1 MRIVITG
8 MGAISSLGYDVES
21 FINGVHAGE
30 VAFRPI
36 QQIPQVDQ
44 LRVQIAAEVP
54 DYDETERF
62 SKKELALYDRFTQF
76 QLLSAREAIAD
87 AGLEFTGSLANQN
100 LAERTSVI
108 MGSGIGGQT
117 TQEQNYKRLYDDKA
131 KRLPPLTVPKL
142 IPNAA
147 SSHVTMEFGIKGP
160 SFTIASACASS
171 AHSIAQACMM
181 LRTGLIDVAVTG
193 GSEACI
199 TFGTVKGWEA
209 LRVTSNSTCRPFSK
223 DRTGM
228 ILGEGSGTIIIE
240 TLEHAQERGAKIYAE
255 VLGFGMSSDAGNIVQ
270 PSSDGAAR
278 AMKAA
283 LKDAQ
288 LNPEDVQYINAHGT
302 GTPQNDPSET
312 AAIRDVFGSYADKLA
327 VSSTK
332 SMHGH
337 ALGAAAALET
347 IAVVSALQRQSA
359 PPTMN
364 FTEADPKCDLD
375 YVPNKARPMN
385 IEIALNNSFAFGGLN
400 AVIAFKRWQE

>member
-8 MGAISSLGYDVES
+8 MGAVSSLGYDVDS
-21 FINGVHAGE
+21 FIEGIYAGKSG
-30 VAFRPI
+30 FRAI
-36 QQIPQVDQ
+36 QQIPEVEQ

-54 DYDETERF
+54 DYDETEHF
-62 SKKELALYDRFTQF
+62 NKKQLALYDRFTQF
-76 QLLSAREAIAD
+76 QLLSAREAVAD
-87 AGLEFTGSLANQN
+87 AKLEFTGL
-100 LAERTSVI
+100 LAERTSVV

-117 TQEQNYKRLYDDKA
+117 TQEQNYKRIYHDKA

-147 SSHVTMEFGIKGP
+147 ASHVTMEFGIKGP

-171 AHSIAQACMM
+171 AHSMAQACMM
-181 LRTGLIDVAVTG
+181 LRTGLVDVALTG

-199 TFGTVKGWEA
+199 TYGTVKGWEA
-209 LRVTSNSTCRPFSK
+209 LRVVSNSTCRPFSK
-223 DRTGM
+223 DRSGM
-228 ILGEGSGTIIIE
+228 ILGEGSGTIILE
-240 TLEHAQERGAKIYAE
+240 TLEHARSRGAKIYAE
-255 VLGFGMSSDAGNIVQ
+255 VLGFGMSADAGNIVQ
-270 PSSDGAAR
+270 PSSDGAVR
-278 AMKAA
+278 AMQAA

-288 LNPEDVQYINAHGT
+288 LNPEDIHYINAHGT

-312 AAIRDVFGSYADKLA
+312 AAIRAVFASHADKLA

-347 IAVVSALQRQSA
+347 IAVVSALERQVA

-375 YVPNKARPMN
+375 YVPNKARPME
-385 IEIALNNSFAFGGLN
+385 IEMALNNSFAFGGLN
-400 AVIAFKRWQE
+400 AVLAFKRFRD

>member
-8 MGAISSLGYDVES
+8 MGAVSSLGYDVDS
-21 FINGVHAGE
+21 FIEGIYAGKSG
-30 VAFRPI
+30 FRAI
-36 QQIPQVDQ
+36 QQIPEVEQ

-54 DYDETERF
+54 DYDETEHF
-62 SKKELALYDRFTQF
+62 NKKQLALYDRFTQF
-76 QLLSAREAIAD
+76 QLLSAREAVAD
-87 AGLEFTGSLANQN
+87 AKLEFTGL
-100 LAERTSVI
+100 LAERTSVV

-117 TQEQNYKRLYDDKA
+117 TQEQNYKRIYHDKA

-147 SSHVTMEFGIKGP
+147 ASHVTMEFGIKGP

-171 AHSIAQACMM
+171 AHSMAQACMM
-181 LRTGLIDVAVTG
+181 LRTGLVDVALTG

-199 TFGTVKGWEA
+199 TYGTVKGWEA
-209 LRVTSNSTCRPFSK
+209 LRVVSNSTCRPFSK
-223 DRTGM
+223 DRSGM
-228 ILGEGSGTIIIE
+228 ILGEGSGTIILE
-240 TLEHAQERGAKIYAE
+240 TLEHARSRGAKIYAE
-255 VLGFGMSSDAGNIVQ
+255 VLGFGMSADAGNIVQ
-270 PSSDGAAR
+270 PSSDGAVR
-278 AMKAA
+278 AMQAA

-288 LNPEDVQYINAHGT
+288 LNPEDIHYINAHGT

-312 AAIRDVFGSYADKLA
+312 AAIRAVFASHADKLA

-347 IAVVSALQRQSA
+347 IAVVSALERQVA

-375 YVPNKARPMN
+375 YVPNKARPME
-385 IEIALNNSFAFGGLN
+385 IEVALNNSFAFGGLN
-400 AVIAFKRWQE
+400 AVLAFKRFRD

>member
-8 MGAISSLGYDVES
+8 MGAVSSLGYDVDS
-21 FINGVHAGE
+21 FVKGIHAGTLG
-30 VAFRPI
+30 FRPI
-36 QQIPQVDQ
+36 RQIPEVEQ
-44 LRVQIAAEVP
+44 LRVKIAAEVP
-54 DYDETERF
+54 DYDENAHFT
-62 SKKELALYDRFTQF
+62 KKQLALYDRFTQF

-87 AGLEFTGSLANQN
+87 AGLEFTGL
-100 LAERTSVI
+100 LAERTSAI

-117 TQEQNYKRLYDDKA
+117 TQEQNYKRLYHDKA

-147 SSHVTMEFGIKGP
+147 VSHVTMEFGIKGP
-160 SFTIASACASS
+160 SFTIASACASA
-171 AHSIAQACMM
+171 AHSLAQACMM

-209 LRVTSNSTCRPFSK
+209 LRVVSSTICRPFSK
-223 DRTGM
+223 DRSGM
-228 ILGEGSGTIIIE
+228 ILGEGSGTIILE
-240 TLEHAQERGAKIYAE
+240 TLEHARSRGAKIYAE

-312 AAIRDVFGSYADKLA
+312 AAIREVFGSYADKLA

-347 IAVVSALQRQSA
+347 IAVVSALQRQTA

-364 FTEADPKCDLD
+364 YTQADPECDLD
-375 YVPNKARPMN
+375 YVPNKARPME
-385 IEIALNNSFAFGGLN
+385 IEVAINNSFAFGGLN
-400 AVIAFKRWQE
+400 AALAFKRFKD

>member
-8 MGAISSLGYDVES
+8 MGAVSSLGYDVDS
-21 FINGVHAGE
+21 FVNGIHAGTLG
-30 VAFRPI
+30 FRPI
-36 QQIPQVDQ
+36 RQIPEVEQ
-44 LRVQIAAEVP
+44 LRVKIAAEVP
-54 DYDETERF
+54 DYDENAHFT
-62 SKKELALYDRFTQF
+62 KKELALYDRFTQF

-87 AGLEFTGSLANQN
+87 AGLAFTGQ
-100 LAERTSVI
+100 LAERTSAV

-117 TQEQNYKRLYDDKA
+117 TQEQNYKRLYHDKA

-147 SSHVTMEFGIKGP
+147 ASHVTMEFGIKGP
-160 SFTIASACASS
+160 SFTIASACASA
-171 AHSIAQACMM
+171 AHSMAQACMM

-209 LRVTSNSTCRPFSK
+209 LRVVSSTICRPFSK
-223 DRTGM
+223 DRSGM
-228 ILGEGSGTIIIE
+228 ILGEGSGTIILE
-240 TLEHAQERGAKIYAE
+240 TLEHAQSRGAKIYAE
-255 VLGFGMSSDAGNIVQ
+255 ILGFGMSSDAGNIVQ

-283 LKDAQ
+283 LKDTQ

-312 AAIRDVFGSYADKLA
+312 AAIREVFGSYADKLA

-347 IAVVSALQRQSA
+347 IAVVSALERQAA

-364 FTEADPKCDLD
+364 YTEADPKCDLD
-375 YVPNKARPMN
+375 YVPNKARPME
-385 IEIALNNSFAFGGLN
+385 IEVALNNSFAFGGLN
-400 AVIAFKRWQE
+400 AALVFKRFRD

>member
-8 MGAISSLGYDVES
+8 IGAISSMGYSAPD
-21 FINGVHAGE
+21 FISGIMAGK
-30 VAFRPI
+30 VAFSTI
-36 QQIPQVDQ
+36 QQIPEIDQ

-54 DYDETERF
+54 DYNETDHF
-62 SKKELALYDRFTQF
+62 DKKELALYDRFTQF
-76 QLLSAREAIAD
+76 QLLSAREAIKD
-87 AGLEFTGSLANQN
+87 AQLDFSQDLAY
-100 LAERTSVI
+100 RTSVV

-117 TQEQNYKRLYDDKA
+117 TQEQNYKKLYFEGG

-160 SFTIASACASS
+160 AFTIASACASS
-171 AHSIAQACMM
+171 AHSLAQSCMM
-181 LRTGLIDVAVTG
+181 LRSGLVDVAVTG

-209 LRVTSNSTCRPFSK
+209 LRVTSKTTCRPFSK
-223 DRTGM
+223 DRSGM
-228 ILGEGSGTIIIE
+228 ILAEGSGTLVLE
-240 TLEHAQERGAKIYAE
+240 TLEHAQARDAHIYAE
-255 VLGFGMSSDAGNIVQ
+255 VIGFGMSSDAGNIVQ

-278 AMKAA
+278 AINAC

-288 LNPEDVQYINAHGT
+288 INAEQVQYINAHGT

-312 AAIRDVFGSYADKLA
+312 AAIRQIFTEHADKLA

-337 ALGAAAALET
+337 ALGAAAALES
-347 IAVVSALQRQSA
+347 IAVIATLDQQIA

-364 FTEADPKCDLD
+364 YNEVDPKCDLD
-375 YVPNKARPMN
+375 YVINKPRPMA
-385 IEIALNNSFAFGGLN
+385 IDIALSNSFAFGGLN
-400 AVIAFKRWQE
+400 AVTAFKRFV

>member
-8 MGAISSLGYDVES
+8 MGAVSSLGYDVDS
-21 FINGVHAGE
+21 FVKGIHAGTLG
-30 VAFRPI
+30 FRPI
-36 QQIPQVDQ
+36 RQIPEVEQ
-44 LRVQIAAEVP
+44 LRVKIAAEVP
-54 DYDETERF
+54 DYDENAHFT
-62 SKKELALYDRFTQF
+62 KKELALYDRFTQF

-87 AGLEFTGSLANQN
+87 AGLEFTGQ
-100 LAERTSVI
+100 LAERTSAI

-117 TQEQNYKRLYDDKA
+117 TQEQNYKRLYHDKA

-147 SSHVTMEFGIKGP
+147 VSHVTMEFGIKGP
-160 SFTIASACASS
+160 SFTIASACASA
-171 AHSIAQACMM
+171 AHSMAQACMM

-209 LRVTSNSTCRPFSK
+209 LRVVSNTICRPFSK
-223 DRTGM
+223 DRSGM
-228 ILGEGSGTIIIE
+228 ILGEGSGTIILE
-240 TLEHAQERGAKIYAE
+240 TLEHAQSRGAKIYAE

-312 AAIRDVFGSYADKLA
+312 AAIREVFGSYADKLA

-347 IAVVSALQRQSA
+347 IAVVSALERQAA

-364 FTEADPKCDLD
+364 YTEADPKCDLD
-375 YVPNKARPMN
+375 YVPNKARPME
-385 IEIALNNSFAFGGLN
+385 IEVALNNSFAFGGLN
-400 AVIAFKRWQE
+400 AALVFKRFRD

>member
-8 MGAISSLGYDVES
+8 MGAVSSLGYDVES
-21 FINGVHAGE
+21 FVKGIHSGE

-36 QQIPQVDQ
+36 QQIPEIDQ
-44 LRVQIAAEVP
+44 LRVKIAAEVP

-62 SKKELALYDRFTQF
+62 TKKELALYDRFTQF

-87 AGLEFTGSLANQN
+87 AGLEFTGSLVNQS
-100 LAERTSVI
+100 LSERTGVV
-108 MGSGIGGQT
+108 MGSAIGGQT
-117 TQEQNYKRLYDDKA
+117 TQERNYKRLYHDKA

-171 AHSIAQACMM
+171 AHSMAQSCMM
-181 LRTGLIDVAVTG
+181 LRSGLIDVAVTG

-209 LRVTSNSTCRPFSK
+209 LRVTSNTTCRPFSK

-228 ILGEGSGTIIIE
+228 ILGEGSGTIILE

-255 VLGFGMSSDAGNIVQ
+255 VLGFGMSADAGNIVQ

-288 LNPEDVQYINAHGT
+288 LKPEDIQYINAHGT

-312 AAIRDVFGSYADKLA
+312 AAIRDVFGSHADKLA

-347 IAVVSALQRQSA
+347 IAVVSALQHQSA

-375 YVPNKARPMN
+375 YVPNKARPMA
-385 IEIALNNSFAFGGLN
+385 IDIALNNSFAFGGLN
-400 AVIAFKRWQE
+400 AVVVFKRWQD

>member
-8 MGAISSLGYDVES
+8 MGAVSSLGYDVDS
-21 FINGVHAGE
+21 FVKGIHAGTLG
-30 VAFRPI
+30 FRPI
-36 QQIPQVDQ
+36 QQIPEVEQ
-44 LRVQIAAEVP
+44 LRVKIAAEVP
-54 DYDETERF
+54 DYDEHAHFT
-62 SKKELALYDRFTQF
+62 KKQLALYDRFTQF

-87 AGLEFTGSLANQN
+87 AGLEFTGQ
-100 LAERTSVI
+100 LAERTSAI

-117 TQEQNYKRLYDDKA
+117 TQEQNYKRLYHDKA

-147 SSHVTMEFGIKGP
+147 ASHVTMEFGIKGP
-160 SFTIASACASS
+160 SFTIASACASA
-171 AHSIAQACMM
+171 AHSLAMACMM

-209 LRVTSNSTCRPFSK
+209 LRVVSSTICRPFSK
-223 DRTGM
+223 DRSGM
-228 ILGEGSGTIIIE
+228 ILGEGSGTIILE
-240 TLEHAQERGAKIYAE
+240 TLEHARSRGAKIYAE

-312 AAIRDVFGSYADKLA
+312 AAIREVFGSYADKLA

-347 IAVVSALQRQSA
+347 IAVVSALQRQAA

-364 FTEADPKCDLD
+364 YTQADPECDLD
-375 YVPNKARPMN
+375 YVPNKARSME
-385 IEIALNNSFAFGGLN
+385 IEVALNNSFAFGGLN
-400 AVIAFKRWQE
+400 ASLAFKRFRD